1 MCSMW
6 WLLLA
11 SSCELSRFTRIIWRC
26 GCFLVKEFFWIL
38 ILEST
43 TEAITTQH
51 RILLLYCHCRW
62 LLKSIKNDLQVVSM
76 YQFII
81 FLFVWDW
88 ASTIYSKLVIFVF
101 SNLIKSKLFY
111 LFKWFSV
118 IPRSKRYYFRY
129 FNVKLCAWAGARVR
143 IECKDR
149 NSLQLVYSVEGVTDS
164 TGTYKISIADDH
176 GDQMCDAVLVKSPQP
191 DCAKVDAGRDRSRLS
206 LTRSNGLVSDTRFAN
221 AMGFM
226 KDEPA
231 SGCTQLLKQY
241 QESDD

>member
-1 MCSMW
+1 MAKLLMSIALC
-6 WLLLA
+6 LLLVCVSEA
-11 SSCELSRFTRIIWRC
+11 RPMRKPFVLHGRVYCDTCRAGFETSA
-26 GCFLVKEFFWIL
+26 
-38 ILEST
+38 T
-43 TEAITTQH
+43 TYI
-51 RILLLYCHCRW
+51 
-62 LLKSIKNDLQVVSM
+62 
-76 YQFII
+76 
-81 FLFVWDW
+81 
-88 ASTIYSKLVIFVF
+88 
-101 SNLIKSKLFY
+101 
-111 LFKWFSV
+111 
-118 IPRSKRYYFRY
+118 
-129 FNVKLCAWAGARVR
+129 AGARVR

-191 DCAKVDAGRDRSRLS
+191 DCAKVDPGRDRSRLS